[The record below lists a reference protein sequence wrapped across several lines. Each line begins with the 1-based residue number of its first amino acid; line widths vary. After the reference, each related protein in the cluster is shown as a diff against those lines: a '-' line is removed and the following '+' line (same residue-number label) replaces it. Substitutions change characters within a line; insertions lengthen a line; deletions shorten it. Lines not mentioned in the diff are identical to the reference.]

1 LLGPIRKFFKL
12 DPERKGLFIQACFLL
27 GSIRL
32 SLSRK
37 TFKAH
42 IAGLEL
48 HHGAVLQPLSEASNQ
63 KTARSVGWAVQT
75 AANFTPW
82 KSTCLVQV
90 LAAQR
95 MLKKRD
101 IPGVFYIG
109 AASGVAEDERPTL
122 LAHAWLKCNDEFI
135 TGESGHQQYTVI
147 SSFSWP

>member
-1 LLGPIRKFFKL
+1 MLKRVWKFLAL
-12 DPERKGLFIQACFLL
+12 DVEQKRLFIKAFYLL
-27 GSIRL
+27 GSIRY
-32 SLSRK
+32 SLTNKPFK
-37 TFKAH
+37 TLTAD
-42 IAGLEL
+42 LQL
-48 HHGAVLQPLSEASNQ
+48 HQDALVFLPLAADLMEA
-63 KTARSVGWAVQT
+63 ARSVGWAVQT

-95 MLKKRD
+95 MLQERN

-109 AASGVAEDERPTL
+109 AASGRVEDERPTL